1 MINIQ
6 SYINLLIRKKIH
18 LSACPS
24 YLSALVLVCLS
35 INLLLTLCLFLCKML
50 DSVVIKLEGGTDLD
64 LTILDYPDED
74 NKKDGKVKS
83 YWGLS

>member
-1 MINIQ
+1 M
-6 SYINLLIRKKIH
+6 
-18 LSACPS
+18 
-24 YLSALVLVCLS
+24 
-35 INLLLTLCLFLCKML
+35 
-50 DSVVIKLEGGTDLD
+50 IKLEGGTDLD